1 MSTLSFQDYV
11 RERMANR
18 KTEASAGP
26 EIKIPT
32 FPSEIRIP
40 SASEQA
46 EQRIS
51 HFAQRAQVPSSAVQ
65 SIATTKSASA
75 ALSTPFSTPLSGQ
88 TGSPRANLSAGIATR
103 PSPASAAPKT
113 TAPTIANFDLAQ
125 ELSAMK
131 DMIEDRFNTL
141 NWLGMARQNP
151 IQSTLMVKLIRA
163 GYSPML
169 ARTILERIP
178 EGTTAQNAL
187 QMVMN
192 VLERNLQLDTR
203 TLPEEGGFFAM
214 IGATGVGKTTT
225 IAKIAGI
232 CAQKYGASSLGLITL
247 DTQRVGAQEQLRSHG
262 KLLGTV
268 THVAHDRY
276 ALQELLNLLSNKR
289 LVLIDTGG
297 LAPRD
302 PRKRDMMDLLDL
314 PNIKRMLVLNA
325 GGHGD
330 TLDDTVAHFKGNTPQ
345 HVIFSKLDEAVKLGT
360 VMDAAIRHRLILRG
374 VTTGQQIP
382 EDWESPNSRKLV
394 LTSMI
399 GTGKSPF
406 DPKVADLSFMFSQ
419 GNNRPDARNHLNA

>member
-1 MSTLSFQDYV
+1 
-11 RERMANR
+11 MANR
-18 KTEASAGP
+18 KTEASEP

-32 FPSEIRIP
+32 FPSEIRMP

-46 EQRIS
+46 QQRIS
-51 HFAQRAQVPSSAVQ
+51 NFAQRAQVPSSAVQ
-65 SIATTKSASA
+65 SIATTKSASTPHSA
-75 ALSTPFSTPLSGQ
+75 PLSTPFSTPLSGQ
-88 TGSPRANLSAGIATR
+88 TGSPRANLSAGIQTR
-103 PSPASAAPKT
+103 PSANSAAPKT
-113 TAPTIANFDLAQ
+113 SAPSIANFDLAQ

-419 GNNRPDARNHLNA
+419 GNNRPDTRNHLNA